1 MIDFGHAGDMRWV
14 GEAKEVQFSVQFS
27 VEVGRREIILCRVS
41 QEAISNHFGEDLRTA
56 EDCLDAAKESFDGI
70 ADRLGRNILLRQ
82 FEPDGSVLLRTED
95 LMGP

>member
-14 GEAKEVQFSVQFS
+14 GEAKEVQFSV
-27 VEVGRREIILCRVS
+27 EVGNRDILCRVS
-41 QEAISNHFGEDLRTA
+41 QEAIGNHFGEDDPRSGD
-56 EDCLDAAKESFDGI
+56 EYLDAAKESFDSVTN
-70 ADRLGRNILLRQ
+70 RVGRKILLRQ

>member
-14 GEAKEVQFSVQFS
+14 GEAKEVQFSV
-27 VEVGRREIILCRVS
+27 EVGNREILCRVS
-41 QEAISNHFGEDLRTA
+41 QEAIGNHFGEGPRSA
-56 EDCLDAAKESFDGI
+56 EEYLDAAKESFGT
-70 ADRLGRNILLRQ
+70 DRLARKILLRQ

>member
-14 GEAKEVQFSVQFS
+14 GEAKEVQFSV
-27 VEVGRREIILCRVS
+27 EVGNRDILCRVS
-41 QEAISNHFGEDLRTA
+41 QEAIGNHFGEGPRSA
-56 EDCLDAAKESFDGI
+56 EEYLDAAKESFGSI
-70 ADRLGRNILLRQ
+70 TDRLARKILLRQ